1 MKKLDYKWVM
11 LALVSSAYFLAQGTR
26 QIYNSVLPQIKSDFL
41 AYGVTDTQLGIVG
54 SAFALA
60 FGIAIPFAGLAA
72 DFFRRKWMI
81 VAGMAVFSL
90 GILLSGF
97 ASGLGMLVFAYG
109 ILNAAGQSLMPPA
122 NSSLIGQ
129 FHVETR
135 GTAFSIYQM
144 CIYVGTVVCS
154 CAAGWLA
161 SLGEGGWRKAFVLF
175 GIIGFAWAVLLIW
188 KLRDT
193 PSESEVKVKG
203 AIEAEGR
210 NSRSEANGLRE
221 QGNKASVRE
230 AVLAMVGKPTALLLM
245 LGLGFYF
252 YALYGFKTWLPMFL
266 VKTYPGVTI
275 QSAAFHGVFW
285 FYLGAMAGVM
295 FGGRFSDRVYSR
307 RREIRIEMNILG
319 LVLAIPLLLGMA
331 CAPSFLVCVAASG
344 VFGFA
349 TGVYDS
355 NLYASLLE
363 VVKPR
368 YRAAA
373 VGLFGCGGCV
383 LGALGPGMLG
393 WMSANFSMR
402 TGFASLAVS
411 AAIGA
416 IVILVARYV
425 TFERDRI

>member
-1 MKKLDYKWVM
+1 MKRIDYKWVM

-26 QIYNSVLPQIKSDFL
+26 QIYNSVLPQIKEDFL

-60 FGIAIPFAGLAA
+60 FGLAIPFAGLAA

-81 VAGMAVFSL
+81 VAGMAIFSL
-90 GILLSGF
+90 GILVSGF
-97 ASGLGMLVFAYG
+97 ASGLGMLVVAYG
-109 ILNAAGQSLMPPA
+109 VINAAGQSLMPPA

-129 FHVETR
+129 LHVETR

-154 CAAGWLA
+154 CAAGWFA
-161 SLGEGGWRKAFVLF
+161 SLGAGGWRKAFVIF
-175 GIIGFAWAVLLIW
+175 GLIGLAWAVLLVW

-193 PSESEVKVKG
+193 PPENEVKG
-203 AIEAEGR
+203 EG
-210 NSRSEANGLRE
+210 E
-221 QGNKASVRE
+221 QGKAKASVKE

-266 VKTYPGVTI
+266 VKSYPGVTI

-295 FGGRFSDRVYSR
+295 CGGRLSDRLCPHR
-307 RREIRIEMNILG
+307 RAIRIEMNILG
-319 LVLAIPLLLGMA
+319 LVLAVPLLFAMA
-331 CAPSFLVCVAASG
+331 YAPTFALCVVASG

-393 WMSANFSMR
+393 WMSVHFSMR

-411 AAIGA
+411 ALAGA
-416 IVILVARYV
+416 TVILFARLV
-425 TFERDRI
+425 TFRRDCV

>member
-1 MKKLDYKWVM
+1 MRRIDYKWVM

-26 QIYNSVLPQIKSDFL
+26 QIYNSVLPQIKEDFL

-60 FGIAIPFAGLAA
+60 FGLAIPFAGLAA

-81 VAGMAVFSL
+81 VAGMAIFSL
-90 GILLSGF
+90 GILVSGF
-97 ASGLGMLVFAYG
+97 ASGLGMLVVAYG
-109 ILNAAGQSLMPPA
+109 VINAAGQSLMPPA

-129 FHVETR
+129 LHVETR

-154 CAAGWLA
+154 CAAGWFA
-161 SLGEGGWRKAFVLF
+161 SLGAGGWRKAFVIF
-175 GIIGFAWAVLLIW
+175 GLIGLAWAVLLVW

-193 PSESEVKVKG
+193 PPEEVKEKG
-203 AIEAEGR
+203 EGG
-210 NSRSEANGLRE
+210 EGKV
-221 QGNKASVRE
+221 KASVKE

-266 VKTYPGVTI
+266 VKSYPGVTI
-275 QSAAFHGVFW
+275 RSAAFHGVFW

-295 FGGRFSDRVYSR
+295 CGGRLSDRLCPR
-307 RREIRIEMNILG
+307 RRAIRIEMNILG
-319 LVLAIPLLLGMA
+319 LVLAVPLLFAMA
-331 CAPSFLVCVAASG
+331 YAPTFALCVVASG

-355 NLYASLLE
+355 NL
-363 VVKPR
+363 
-368 YRAAA
+368 
-373 VGLFGCGGCV
+373 
-383 LGALGPGMLG
+383 
-393 WMSANFSMR
+393 
-402 TGFASLAVS
+402 
-411 AAIGA
+411 
-416 IVILVARYV
+416 
-425 TFERDRI
+425 

>member
-1 MKKLDYKWVM
+1 MKRIDYKWVM

-26 QIYNSVLPQIKSDFL
+26 QIYNSVLPQIKEDFL

-60 FGIAIPFAGLAA
+60 FGLAIPFAGLAA

-81 VAGMAVFSL
+81 VAGMAIFSL
-90 GILLSGF
+90 GILVSGF
-97 ASGLGMLVFAYG
+97 ASGLGMLVVAYG
-109 ILNAAGQSLMPPA
+109 VINAAGQSLMPPA

-129 FHVETR
+129 LHVETR

-154 CAAGWLA
+154 CAAGWFA
-161 SLGEGGWRKAFVLF
+161 SLGAGGWRKAFVIF
-175 GIIGFAWAVLLIW
+175 GLVGLAWAVLLVC

-193 PSESEVKVKG
+193 PPEKVK
-203 AIEAEGR
+203 
-210 NSRSEANGLRE
+210 SKSEKGKSKEDRP
-221 QGNKASVRE
+221 SVRE

-266 VKTYPGVTI
+266 VKSYPGVTI
-275 QSAAFHGVFW
+275 PSAAFHGVFW

-295 FGGRFSDRVYSR
+295 CGGRLSDRLCPHR
-307 RREIRIEMNILG
+307 RAIRIEMNILG
-319 LVLAIPLLLGMA
+319 LVLAVPLLFAMA
-331 CAPSFLVCVAASG
+331 YAPTFALCVVASG

-349 TGVYDS
+349 TGIYDS

-393 WMSANFSMR
+393 WMSVHFSMR

-411 AAIGA
+411 ALVGA
-416 IVILVARYV
+416 TVILFARLV
-425 TFERDRI
+425 TFRRDCV

>member
-81 VAGMAVFSL
+81 VAGMAIFSL

-175 GIIGFAWAVLLIW
+175 GLIGFAWVLLLIW

-193 PSESEVKVKG
+193 PPAIPQPSKPSEPPKP
-203 AIEAEGR
+203 
-210 NSRSEANGLRE
+210 
-221 QGNKASVRE
+221 SVRE
-230 AVLAMVGKPTALLLM
+230 AVLAMAGKPTALLLM

-295 FGGRFSDRVYSR
+295 FGGRFSDRIYSR
-307 RREIRIEMNILG
+307 RRAVRIEMNILG

-331 CAPSFLVCVAASG
+331 YAPSFLVCVAASG

-402 TGFASLAVS
+402 AGFASLAVS

-416 IVILVARYV
+416 VVILVARCM
-425 TFERDRI
+425 TFERDRV

>member
-1 MKKLDYKWVM
+1 MRRIDYKWVM

-26 QIYNSVLPQIKSDFL
+26 QIYNSVLPQIKEDFL

-81 VAGMAVFSL
+81 VAGMAIFSL

-175 GIIGFAWAVLLIW
+175 GVIGFAWVILLVW

-193 PSESEVKVKG
+193 PSVKT
-203 AIEAEGR
+203 EGD
-210 NSRSEANGLRE
+210 E
-221 QGNKASVRE
+221 KASVRE

-295 FGGRFSDRVYSR
+295 FGGRFSDRLYSR

-331 CAPSFLVCVAASG
+331 YAPTFSVCVAASG
-344 VFGFA
+344 AFGFA
-349 TGVYDS
+349 TGIYDS

-383 LGALGPGMLG
+383 LGALGPGVLG

-402 TGFASLAVS
+402 AGFASLAVS
-411 AAIGA
+411 AFVGA
-416 IVILVARYV
+416 AVILFARAV
-425 TFERDRI
+425 TFRRDCI

>member
-1 MKKLDYKWVM
+1 MRRLDYKWVM

-41 AYGVTDTQLGIVG
+41 ACGVTDTQLGIVG

-81 VAGMAVFSL
+81 VAGMAIFSL

-97 ASGLGMLVFAYG
+97 APGLGMLVFAYG

-161 SLGEGGWRKAFVLF
+161 SLGEGGWRKAFVIF
-175 GIIGFAWAVLLIW
+175 GLIGFVWVLLLIW

-193 PSESEVKVKG
+193 PPVTPQP
-203 AIEAEGR
+203 R
-210 NSRSEANGLRE
+210 NPATPQPCNP
-221 QGNKASVRE
+221 SVRE

-285 FYLGAMAGVM
+285 FYLGAMVGVM
-295 FGGRFSDRVYSR
+295 FGGRFSDRIYSR
-307 RREIRIEMNILG
+307 RRAVRIEMNVLG

-331 CAPSFLVCVAASG
+331 YAPTFALCVVASG

-363 VVKPR
+363 VVEPR

-402 TGFASLAVS
+402 AGFTSLAVS
-411 AAIGA
+411 AFIGA
-416 IVILVARYV
+416 AVILFARAV
-425 TFERDRI
+425 TFRRDCI

>member
-1 MKKLDYKWVM
+1 MRKVDYKWVM

-26 QIYNSVLPQIKSDFL
+26 QIYNSVLPQIKEDFL

-60 FGIAIPFAGLAA
+60 FGLAIPFAGLAA

-81 VAGMAVFSL
+81 VAGMAIFSL
-90 GILLSGF
+90 GILVSGF
-97 ASGLGMLVFAYG
+97 ASGLGMLVVAYG
-109 ILNAAGQSLMPPA
+109 VINAAGQSLMPPA

-129 FHVETR
+129 LHVETR

-175 GIIGFAWAVLLIW
+175 GVIGFAWVLLLAW

-193 PSESEVKVKG
+193 PP
-203 AIEAEGR
+203 AAPQPR
-210 NSRSEANGLRE
+210 NPATPQPCNP
-221 QGNKASVRE
+221 SVRE

-266 VKTYPGVTI
+266 VKSYPGVTI
-275 QSAAFHGVFW
+275 SSAAFHGVFW

-295 FGGRFSDRVYSR
+295 CGGRLSDRLYPR
-307 RREIRIEMNILG
+307 RRAIRIEMNILG
-319 LVLAIPLLLGMA
+319 LVLAVPLLLAMA
-331 CAPSFLVCVAASG
+331 YAPTFALCVVASG

-349 TGVYDS
+349 TGIYDS

-402 TGFASLAVS
+402 AGFASLAVS

-416 IVILVARYV
+416 VVILVARYM

>member
-1 MKKLDYKWVM
+1 MRSGRLVTLVKRIDYKWVM

-26 QIYNSVLPQIKSDFL
+26 QIYNSVLPQIKEDFL

-54 SAFALA
+54 SAFTLA
-60 FGIAIPFAGLAA
+60 FGLAIPFAGLAS

-81 VAGMAVFSL
+81 VAGMALFSL
-90 GILLSGF
+90 GILFSGF
-97 ASGLGMLVFAYG
+97 ASGLGMLVVTYG
-109 ILNAAGQSLMPPA
+109 VLNAAGQSLMPPA

-129 FHVETR
+129 LHVETR
-135 GTAFSIYQM
+135 GTAFSIYQT

-154 CAAGWLA
+154 CAAGWFA
-161 SLGEGGWRKAFVLF
+161 SLGPGGWRTAFVIF
-175 GIIGFAWAVLLIW
+175 GLLGLVWALLLVW

-193 PSESEVKVKG
+193 PPPVADG
-203 AIEAEGR
+203 
-210 NSRSEANGLRE
+210 EAN
-221 QGNKASVRE
+221 ASVRE

-266 VKTYPGVTI
+266 VKTYSGVTL

-295 FGGRFSDRVYSR
+295 CGGRLSDRLHPR
-307 RREIRIEMNILG
+307 RRAIRIEMNVLG
-319 LVLAIPLLLGMA
+319 LVLAVPLLFAMA
-331 CAPSFLVCVAASG
+331 YAPTWPLCVAASG
-344 VFGFA
+344 AFGFA

-355 NLYASLLE
+355 NLYAALLE

-373 VGLFGCGGCV
+373 VGIFGCGGCV
-383 LGALGPGMLG
+383 LGAFGPGMLG
-393 WMSANFSMR
+393 WMSVHFSMR
-402 TGFASLAVS
+402 TGFAALAVS
-411 AAIGA
+411 ALVGA
-416 IVILVARYV
+416 AVILFARAV
-425 TFERDRI
+425 TFRRDCV

>member
-1 MKKLDYKWVM
+1 MKRIDYKWVM

-41 AYGVTDTQLGIVG
+41 AYGITDTQLGIVG

-81 VAGMAVFSL
+81 VAGMAIFSL

-144 CIYVGTVVCS
+144 CIYVGTIVCS

-175 GIIGFAWAVLLIW
+175 GLIGLAWAVLLVW

-193 PSESEVKVKG
+193 PPVEVQSKSEEVKSTEEK
-203 AIEAEGR
+203 
-210 NSRSEANGLRE
+210 S
-221 QGNKASVRE
+221 SVRE
-230 AVLAMVGKPTALLLM
+230 AVLAMVGKPTALMLM

-266 VKTYPGVTI
+266 VKTYPDVTI

-285 FYLGAMAGVM
+285 FYLGAMAGVL
-295 FGGRFSDRVYSR
+295 FGGRLSDRIYPR

-331 CAPSFLVCVAASG
+331 YAPTFPVCVAASG

-349 TGVYDS
+349 TGIYDS

-373 VGLFGCGGCV
+373 VGIFGCGGCI

-416 IVILVARYV
+416 VVILVARCV

>member
-1 MKKLDYKWVM
+1 MDIVYHMKRIDYKWTM

-26 QIYNSVLPQIKSDFL
+26 QIYNSVLPQIKTDFL

-60 FGIAIPFAGLAA
+60 FGLAIPFAGLAA
-72 DFFRRKWMI
+72 DLFRRKWMI

-97 ASGLGMLVFAYG
+97 AAGLGMLVFSYG
-109 ILNAAGQSLMPPA
+109 VLNAAGQSLMPPA

-135 GTAFSIYQM
+135 GTAFSIYQT

-154 CAAGWLA
+154 CAAGFLA
-161 SLGEGGWRKAFVLF
+161 SLGEGGWRKAFILF
-175 GIIGFAWAVLLIW
+175 GLIGLAWAVLLAW

-193 PSESEVKVKG
+193 PP
-203 AIEAEGR
+203 EATAGEG
-210 NSRSEANGLRE
+210 
-221 QGNKASVRE
+221 KATIRE
-230 AVLAMVGKPTALLLM
+230 AVMAMVGKPTALLLM

-266 VKTYPGVTI
+266 VRTYPGVTL

-295 FGGRFSDRVYSR
+295 CGGRFSDRFYAR
-307 RREIRIEMNILG
+307 RRAIRVEMNVFG
-319 LVLAIPLLLGMA
+319 LVLAIPFLLAMA
-331 CAPSFLVCVAASG
+331 YAPTFALCVAASG

-383 LGALGPGMLG
+383 LGALGPGVLG
-393 WMSANFSMR
+393 WMSAHFSMR
-402 TGFASLAVS
+402 AGFVSLAVS
-411 AAIGA
+411 ALAGA
-416 IVILVARYV
+416 GVILFARGV
-425 TFERDRI
+425 TFRRDCV

>member
-1 MKKLDYKWVM
+1 MKRLDYKWVM

-81 VAGMAVFSL
+81 VAGMAIFSL

-135 GTAFSIYQM
+135 GTAFSIYQV

-175 GIIGFAWAVLLIW
+175 GLVGFMWVLLLVW

-193 PSESEVKVKG
+193 PSVK
-203 AIEAEGR
+203 AEGD
-210 NSRSEANGLRE
+210 E
-221 QGNKASVRE
+221 KASVRE
-230 AVLAMVGKPTALLLM
+230 AVLAMVGKPTALMLM

-295 FGGRFSDRVYSR
+295 FGGRLSDRVYPR
-307 RREIRIEMNILG
+307 RRAIRIEMNILG
-319 LVLAIPLLLGMA
+319 LVLSMPLLLGMA
-331 CAPSFLVCVAASG
+331 FAPSFPVCVAASG

-402 TGFASLAVS
+402 AGFASLAVS

-416 IVILVARYV
+416 VVILMARYV
-425 TFERDRI
+425 TFERDKI

>member
-1 MKKLDYKWVM
+1 M

-26 QIYNSVLPQIKSDFL
+26 QIYNSVLPQIKFDFL
-41 AYGVTDTQLGIVG
+41 TYGVTDTKLGIVG
-54 SAFALA
+54 SAFALV

-72 DFFRRKWMI
+72 DFIRRKWMI
-81 VAGMAVFSL
+81 VAGMAIFSL

-154 CAAGWLA
+154 CAAGWFA
-161 SLGEGGWRKAFVLF
+161 SLGAGGWRKAFVLF
-175 GIIGFAWAVLLIW
+175 GVIGFAWVVLLVW

-193 PSESEVKVKG
+193 PPMEVKSKSEKG
-203 AIEAEGR
+203 K
-210 NSRSEANGLRE
+210 SEDE
-221 QGNKASVRE
+221 KSSVGE

-295 FGGRFSDRVYSR
+295 FGGRLSDRIYPQR
-307 RREIRIEMNILG
+307 RAIRIEMNILG
-319 LVLAIPLLLGMA
+319 LVLAMPLLLGMA
-331 CAPSFLVCVAASG
+331 FAPSFAVCVAASG

-383 LGALGPGMLG
+383 LGAFGPGMLG

-402 TGFASLAVS
+402 VGFASLAVS

-416 IVILVARYV
+416 VVILVARFV
-425 TFERDRI
+425 TFERDRV

>member
-26 QIYNSVLPQIKSDFL
+26 QIYNSVLPQIKEDFL

-60 FGIAIPFAGLAA
+60 FGLAIPFAGLAA

-81 VAGMAVFSL
+81 VAGMAIFSL
-90 GILLSGF
+90 GILVSGF
-97 ASGLGMLVFAYG
+97 ASGLGMLVVAYG
-109 ILNAAGQSLMPPA
+109 VINAAGQSLMPPA

-175 GIIGFAWAVLLIW
+175 GIIGFAWAMLLIW

-193 PSESEVKVKG
+193 PSVKL
-203 AIEAEGR
+203 EGD
-210 NSRSEANGLRE
+210 E
-221 QGNKASVRE
+221 KASVKE

-295 FGGRFSDRVYSR
+295 FGGRFSDRIYSR
-307 RREIRIEMNILG
+307 RRAVRIEMNILG

-331 CAPSFLVCVAASG
+331 YAPSFLVCVAASG

-402 TGFASLAVS
+402 VGFASLAVS
-411 AAIGA
+411 ALVGA
-416 IVILVARYV
+416 AVILFARAV
-425 TFERDRI
+425 TFRRDCI

>member
-1 MKKLDYKWVM
+1 MGLAWSDGKLMRKIDYKWVM

-54 SAFALA
+54 SAFTLA

-81 VAGMAVFSL
+81 VAGMAIFSL
-90 GILLSGF
+90 GIFLSGF

-175 GIIGFAWAVLLIW
+175 GIIGFAWVLLLVW

-193 PSESEVKVKG
+193 PSVEVKSKSEKGTGAEEKSSVK
-203 AIEAEGR
+203 
-210 NSRSEANGLRE
+210 
-221 QGNKASVRE
+221 E

-295 FGGRFSDRVYSR
+295 FGGRFSDRIYPR
-307 RREIRIEMNILG
+307 RRAIRIDMNILG

-331 CAPSFLVCVAASG
+331 FAPTFIVCVAASG

-402 TGFASLAVS
+402 AGFASLAVS

-416 IVILVARYV
+416 VVILVARYV
-425 TFERDRI
+425 TFERDRV

>member
-1 MKKLDYKWVM
+1 M

-81 VAGMAVFSL
+81 VAGMAIFSL

-97 ASGLGMLVFAYG
+97 ASGLGMLVFSYG

-129 FHVETR
+129 FHIETR

-175 GIIGFAWAVLLIW
+175 GVIGFAWVLLLVW

-193 PSESEVKVKG
+193 PSVRT
-203 AIEAEGR
+203 EGD
-210 NSRSEANGLRE
+210 E
-221 QGNKASVRE
+221 KASVRE

-266 VKTYPGVTI
+266 VKTYPDVTI

-285 FYLGAMAGVM
+285 FYLGAMAGVL
-295 FGGRFSDRVYSR
+295 FGGRLSDRIYPR

-331 CAPSFLVCVAASG
+331 YAPSFLVCVAASG

-402 TGFASLAVS
+402 AGFASLAVS

>member
-1 MKKLDYKWVM
+1 MRRIDYKWVM

-81 VAGMAVFSL
+81 VAGMAIFSL

-175 GIIGFAWAVLLIW
+175 GLIGFAWAILLVW

-193 PSESEVKVKG
+193 PQTIPQPSKPPKPSEPSKP
-203 AIEAEGR
+203 
-210 NSRSEANGLRE
+210 
-221 QGNKASVRE
+221 SVRE

-266 VKTYPGVTI
+266 VKTYSGVTI

-295 FGGRFSDRVYSR
+295 FGGRFSDRIYPR
-307 RREIRIEMNILG
+307 RRAVRIEMNILG

-331 CAPSFLVCVAASG
+331 LAPSFSVCVAASG
-344 VFGFA
+344 IFGFA
-349 TGVYDS
+349 TGIYDS

-363 VVKPR
+363 VVEPR

-383 LGALGPGMLG
+383 LGAFGPGMLG

-402 TGFASLAVS
+402 VGFASLAVS

-416 IVILVARYV
+416 VVILVARCV
-425 TFERDRI
+425 TFERDRV

>member
-1 MKKLDYKWVM
+1 MRRLDYKWVM

-41 AYGVTDTQLGIVG
+41 AYGITDTQLGIVG

-81 VAGMAVFSL
+81 VTGMAIFSL
-90 GILLSGF
+90 GILISGF

-109 ILNAAGQSLMPPA
+109 VLNAAGQSLMPPA

-154 CAAGWLA
+154 CAAGWFA

-175 GIIGFAWAVLLIW
+175 GVIGFAWVLLLAW

-193 PSESEVKVKG
+193 PPENEVKGKG
-203 AIEAEGR
+203 EGD
-210 NSRSEANGLRE
+210 
-221 QGNKASVRE
+221 KASVRE
-230 AVLAMVGKPTALLLM
+230 AMLAMLGKPTALLLM
-245 LGLGFYF
+245 LALGFYF
-252 YALYGFKTWLPMFL
+252 YALYGFKTWLPTFL
-266 VKTYPGVTI
+266 VKTYPDVTL
-275 QSAAFHGVFW
+275 QRAAFHGVFW
-285 FYLGAMAGVM
+285 FYLGAIVGVM
-295 FGGRFSDRVYSR
+295 CGGRLSDRFYAR
-307 RREIRIEMNILG
+307 RRAVRLEMNVLG
-319 LVLAIPLLLGMA
+319 LVLSIPLLAAMA
-331 CAPSFLVCVAASG
+331 YAPSFVVCVAASG
-344 VFGFA
+344 LFGFA
-349 TGVYDS
+349 TGIYDS

-373 VGLFGCGGCV
+373 VGLFGCGGCI

-402 TGFASLAVS
+402 AGFASLAVS

-416 IVILVARYV
+416 VVILVARYV
-425 TFERDRI
+425 TFGRDRI

>member
-1 MKKLDYKWVM
+1 MRRIDYKWVM

-60 FGIAIPFAGLAA
+60 FGLAIPFAGLAA
-72 DFFRRKWMI
+72 DFLRRKWMI
-81 VAGMAVFSL
+81 VAGMAIFSL

-154 CAAGWLA
+154 CAAGWFA
-161 SLGEGGWRKAFVLF
+161 SLGAGGWRKAFVLF
-175 GIIGFAWAVLLIW
+175 GVIGFAWVVLLVW
-188 KLRDT
+188 ELHDT
-193 PSESEVKVKG
+193 PSVKT
-203 AIEAEGR
+203 EGD
-210 NSRSEANGLRE
+210 E
-221 QGNKASVRE
+221 KASVKE
-230 AVLAMVGKPTALLLM
+230 AVMAMVGKPTALLLT

-285 FYLGAMAGVM
+285 FYLGAMVGVM
-295 FGGRFSDRVYSR
+295 FGGRFSDRLHPR
-307 RREIRIEMNILG
+307 RQAIRIEMNILG
-319 LVLAIPLLLGMA
+319 LVLSVPLLLGMA
-331 CAPSFLVCVAASG
+331 YAPTFALCIAASG

-355 NLYASLLE
+355 NL
-363 VVKPR
+363 
-368 YRAAA
+368 
-373 VGLFGCGGCV
+373 
-383 LGALGPGMLG
+383 
-393 WMSANFSMR
+393 
-402 TGFASLAVS
+402 
-411 AAIGA
+411 
-416 IVILVARYV
+416 
-425 TFERDRI
+425 

>member
-1 MKKLDYKWVM
+1 
-11 LALVSSAYFLAQGTR
+11 
-26 QIYNSVLPQIKSDFL
+26 
-41 AYGVTDTQLGIVG
+41 
-54 SAFALA
+54 
-60 FGIAIPFAGLAA
+60 
-72 DFFRRKWMI
+72 
-81 VAGMAVFSL
+81 
-90 GILLSGF
+90 
-97 ASGLGMLVFAYG
+97 
-109 ILNAAGQSLMPPA
+109 
-122 NSSLIGQ
+122 
-129 FHVETR
+129 
-135 GTAFSIYQM
+135 M

-175 GIIGFAWAVLLIW
+175 GLIGFVWVILLVW

-193 PSESEVKVKG
+193 PLESEAKV
-203 AIEAEGR
+203 EGEGEQR
-210 NSRSEANGLRE
+210 NA
-221 QGNKASVRE
+221 KASVKE
-230 AVLAMVGKPTALLLM
+230 AVLAMIGKPTALMLM

-285 FYLGAMAGVM
+285 FYLGAMVGVM

-331 CAPSFLVCVAASG
+331 YAPTFSVCVAASG
-344 VFGFA
+344 AFGFA
-349 TGVYDS
+349 TGIYDS

-373 VGLFGCGGCV
+373 VGIFGCGGCV

-416 IVILVARYV
+416 VVILVARCV

>member
-1 MKKLDYKWVM
+1 MRRIDYKWVM

-26 QIYNSVLPQIKSDFL
+26 QIYNSVLPQIKEDFL
-41 AYGVTDTQLGIVG
+41 TYGVTDTQLGIVG

-60 FGIAIPFAGLAA
+60 FGLAIPFAGLAA

-81 VAGMAVFSL
+81 VAGMAIFSL
-90 GILLSGF
+90 GILVSGF
-97 ASGLGMLVFAYG
+97 ASGLGMLVVAYG
-109 ILNAAGQSLMPPA
+109 VINAAGQSLMPPA

-129 FHVETR
+129 LHVETR

-154 CAAGWLA
+154 CAAGWFA
-161 SLGEGGWRKAFVLF
+161 SLGAGGWRKAFVIF
-175 GIIGFAWAVLLIW
+175 GLIGLAWAVLLVW

-193 PSESEVKVKG
+193 PPENEVKG
-203 AIEAEGR
+203 EG
-210 NSRSEANGLRE
+210 E
-221 QGNKASVRE
+221 QGKVKASVKE

-266 VKTYPGVTI
+266 VKSYPGVTI
-275 QSAAFHGVFW
+275 RSAAFHGVFW

-295 FGGRFSDRVYSR
+295 CGGRLSDRLCPR
-307 RREIRIEMNILG
+307 RRAIRIEMNILG
-319 LVLAIPLLLGMA
+319 LVLAVPLLFAMA
-331 CAPSFLVCVAASG
+331 YAPTFALCVVASG

-393 WMSANFSMR
+393 WMSVHFSMR
-402 TGFASLAVS
+402 TGFSSLAVS
-411 AAIGA
+411 ALAGA
-416 IVILVARYV
+416 TVILFARLV
-425 TFERDRI
+425 TFRRDCV

>member
-1 MKKLDYKWVM
+1 MRKIDYKWVM

-26 QIYNSVLPQIKSDFL
+26 QIYNSVLPQIKDDVL

-60 FGIAIPFAGLAA
+60 FGLAIPFAGLAA

-81 VAGMAVFSL
+81 VAGMAIFSL

-154 CAAGWLA
+154 CAAGWFA
-161 SLGEGGWRKAFVLF
+161 SLGAGGWRKAFVLF
-175 GIIGFAWAVLLIW
+175 GAIGFAWVVLLVW
-188 KLRDT
+188 KLHDT
-193 PSESEVKVKG
+193 PQTIPQPTKPFEPSKP
-203 AIEAEGR
+203 
-210 NSRSEANGLRE
+210 
-221 QGNKASVRE
+221 SVSE

-266 VKTYPGVTI
+266 VKSYPGVTI
-275 QSAAFHGVFW
+275 QSAAFHGVIW

-295 FGGRFSDRVYSR
+295 CGGRFSDRIYPR
-307 RREIRIEMNILG
+307 RRTIRIEMNILG
-319 LVLAIPLLLGMA
+319 LVLSIPLLLGMA
-331 CAPSFLVCVAASG
+331 FAPSFAVCVAASG

-349 TGVYDS
+349 TGIYDS

-402 TGFASLAVS
+402 AGFASLAVS

-416 IVILVARYV
+416 VVILVARCM
-425 TFERDRI
+425 TFERDRV